1 MALNQAPDRIENYK
15 EIAVLYNTNVT
26 QLYNSL
32 TPQERVFVYYLFR
45 ACLPGNRILADQLH
59 RHGLEITNIFEHII
73 NNQDKLSDRTKFLEQ
88 AKTFLV
94 YLWTNHGQ
102 YFLREHSNEKRT
114 PNKLGLDLLT
124 QENILAVLGRTG
136 FADAQEKLLH
146 IAPALFDDTIEPTI
160 CVPGSIADSAVN
172 IYAPDFTEQD
182 YSQIPVQDQSKLNAY
197 FYVEHNGQRMPKSM
211 VYSVDGKYGQELT
224 VSAYWFKKAYEHAQK
239 YTQNFDEHIIKSLE
253 LLIKYLESGDEE
265 YFKQHSIE
273 WLKSSSKIDYNF
285 GFIENYSDPKSQ
297 RGFFQAEAT
306 IRSVDIGILN
316 KLLPELEKRMPL
328 FQEFKREKIDS
339 IPNASI
345 NEKIFGV
352 GELGPMFIT
361 AAYCLPNYS
370 EIRSQYGSKQIMYP
384 ATKGLAAMKDPELA
398 RALFNVKNKVDWL
411 NKHDQDGKLARDIWD
426 LQCILHETIG
436 HGSGRLATHTFKEGE
451 NLTVSSGDKQTHSI
465 GDTINVTSTN
475 ICALLD
481 GYENTIEE
489 LRAEIISLYIS
500 VFNLPEILACGFL
513 SDWTA
518 LLSQDELETELIL
531 AMAGTGLRRYMQ
543 QSDGAT
549 EIAGEHALANCTI
562 MNFLVDHGC
571 LEFVEE
577 QVLIKDKSADKTH
590 TVIGLR
596 VKDLAKAKEYIKN
609 LMVDVQVIKST
620 GNIFGAK
627 GLIETYGRPL
637 RHPEYMRILKDNQ
650 QAIVGDLKVFAL
662 IYPHFVPVLDKAG
675 KEIVDIQAVW
685 PRDIFEQYKNYEK
698 IELACE

>member
-1 MALNQAPDRIENYK
+1 MRTSMHIFCVCVFIASICQTVLSQGESMMLAQAPEKIENFK

-32 TPQERVFVYYLFR
+32 MPQERVFVYYLFR
-45 ACLPGNRILADQLH
+45 ASLPGNRILADQLH
-59 RHGLEITNIFEHII
+59 RHGLEIADIFEHII
-73 NNQDKLSDRTKFLEQ
+73 NNQDKIAGALSIIDSKNVESKIDSAKFLEQ

-124 QENILAVLGRTG
+124 QENILAVLESTG
-136 FADAQEKLLH
+136 FVDAQQKFLH
-146 IAPALFDDTIEPTI
+146 VAPVLFDDAIETTL

-182 YSQIPVQDQSKLNAY
+182 YAQISAQDQSKLNAY

-211 VYSVDGKYGQELT
+211 AYSVDGKYGQELS
-224 VSAYWFKKAYEHAQK
+224 VSAYWLKKALEHAQK

-285 GFIENYSDPKSQ
+285 GFIETYSDPKSQ
-297 RGFFQAEAT
+297 RGFFQAEVT

-328 FQEFKREKIDS
+328 AQEFKREKIDS

-345 NEKIFGV
+345 NEKILGV

-370 EIRSQYGSKQIMYP
+370 EIRSQHGSKQIMYP

-398 RALFNVKNKVDWL
+398 RALFYLKDKADWL
-411 NKHDQDGKLARDIWD
+411 KKHDQDGKLARDIWD

-451 NLTVSSGDKQTHSI
+451 NLAISAGDKQTHSI
-465 GDTINVTSTN
+465 GDTVNVTSNN
-475 ICALLD
+475 ICELLD

-518 LLSQDELETELIL
+518 LLSQEELETELIL
-531 AMAGTGLRRYMQ
+531 AMAG
-543 QSDGAT
+543 A
-549 EIAGEHALANCTI
+549 
-562 MNFLVDHGC
+562 
-571 LEFVEE
+571 
-577 QVLIKDKSADKTH
+577 
-590 TVIGLR
+590 
-596 VKDLAKAKEYIKN
+596 
-609 LMVDVQVIKST
+609 
-620 GNIFGAK
+620 
-627 GLIETYGRPL
+627 
-637 RHPEYMRILKDNQ
+637 
-650 QAIVGDLKVFAL
+650 
-662 IYPHFVPVLDKAG
+662 
-675 KEIVDIQAVW
+675 
-685 PRDIFEQYKNYEK
+685 
-698 IELACE
+698 